1 MGFRF
6 RDAVAFPDNETVRNA
21 MTASTTD
28 AADAAV
34 TQLNRQTEQARDGL
48 RRQSEAFWDFQDRLL
63 DHMER
68 MNRTWFRRRHE
79 GTRAAL
85 QTACSMWTSP
95 TPADA
100 VQAYLGWANG
110 SMERLTRDALDMQGH
125 MATIADLVLGA
136 THKVMGGPSEAGQA
150 DIMTPTEADQPEPM
164 KNAA

>member
-1 MGFRF
+1 
-6 RDAVAFPDNETVRNA
+6 
-21 MTASTTD
+21 MTAHTAD
-28 AADAAV
+28 AAHAAV

-68 MNRTWFRRRHE
+68 MNHIWFQRRHE

-85 QTACSMWTSP
+85 RTACSMWTSA

-100 VQAYLGWANG
+100 AQAYLGWANG
-110 SMERLTRDALDMQGH
+110 SIERMTRDALDLQMH
-125 MATIADLVLGA
+125 VATMADLMLGA

-150 DIMTPTEADQPEPM
+150 DIMTPTEADEPPPM